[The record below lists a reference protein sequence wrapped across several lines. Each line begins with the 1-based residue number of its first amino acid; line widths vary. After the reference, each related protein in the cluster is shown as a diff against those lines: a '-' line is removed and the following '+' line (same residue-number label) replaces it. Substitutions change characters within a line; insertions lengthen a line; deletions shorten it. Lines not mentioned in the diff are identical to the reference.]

1 MIGYYWFAIRSVSG
15 SNSRVQSIQKKKKE
29 RNWMGDGTRLEIFR
43 SRVNGLSLSLSRSLS
58 LYRSLASAN
67 KLVATQLAATMDHCL
82 VVERTPHQVKSSRCC
97 SSVATRHSLFQAH
110 ERPVAKQLVLVGMP
124 SGRDQMSK
132 LVCNFYFTITTDQIA
147 RGKKIEFII
156 RRDAMR

>member
-1 MIGYYWFAIRSVSG
+1 MPFG
-15 SNSRVQSIQKKKKE
+15 QSQDRIAEYSPYRKKRKKE
-29 RNWMGDGTRLEIFR
+29 IGWETEPDWKYSGQGSTD
-43 SRVNGLSLSLSRSLS
+43 SLSLFPALSLS

-110 ERPVAKQLVLVGMP
+110 ERPVAKQLVIVGMP